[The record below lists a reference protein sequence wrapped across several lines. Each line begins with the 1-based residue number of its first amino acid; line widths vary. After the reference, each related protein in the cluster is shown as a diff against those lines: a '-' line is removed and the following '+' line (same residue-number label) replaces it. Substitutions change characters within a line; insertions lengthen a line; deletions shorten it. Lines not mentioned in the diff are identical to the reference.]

1 MRMWRWARWAALVL
15 AVSWAVNGTVNL
27 IQGDQGRDLWWPMVS
42 TVIWAALTMYG
53 FRTYRRIRT
62 TTLPGITGRS
72 SA

>member
-1 MRMWRWARWAALVL
+1 MNWI
-15 AVSWAVNGTVNL
+15 VNL
-27 IQGDQGRDLWWPMVS
+27 IQGEQGRDLWWPLAS
-42 TVIWAALTMYG
+42 TVIWAALTVYG